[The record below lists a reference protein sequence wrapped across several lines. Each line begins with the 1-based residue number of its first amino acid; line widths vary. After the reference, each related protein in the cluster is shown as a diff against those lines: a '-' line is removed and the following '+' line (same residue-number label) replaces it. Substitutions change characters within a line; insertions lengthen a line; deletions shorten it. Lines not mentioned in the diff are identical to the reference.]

1 MKSLLWLIL
10 LLSVSTMMFAL
21 SGAIA
26 VSASQTN
33 AELTN
38 NNNAGLTVNYTIGNL
53 GYLTVNTNQ
62 GNFTEISVDGYAN
75 TNKTGYP
82 QLPLLRKIIRVP
94 LNADIV
100 PRIVYQN
107 KTTVSLA
114 AMGITNPVLPRQES
128 VAKCQD
134 PALLPFIIDRN
145 FYSDNKWSDAPTVKV
160 EELGMLRGA
169 RLVALD
175 WTPVQYN
182 PASAQLEVI
191 TSATVEVAYLNAD
204 WAATDELYQRYY
216 SPVFET
222 TLAKSVFNY
231 EPQRV
236 SLERYP
242 LGMII
247 ITPQNFVSTLQPFV
261 NWKTKQGYNV
271 NVLTTDVTGTTTTAI
286 KTYLQNL
293 WNSATTT
300 NPAASYLIIVGDTP
314 QVPAWTGS
322 SSTGHVTDLN
332 YVRLQGTD
340 YVPEMYFGRFSA
352 TSTTQLQAIIDKTL
366 QYEMYTMPDPSYL
379 SNTVL
384 IAGVDGTYGPT
395 HGNGQINYGKNN
407 YFGVSTSPNW
417 TPYGPYNI
425 RNRMYL
431 YPASGS
437 SDSQIIADMSAGLGY
452 INYTAHGSETTWS
465 DPTVTISNI
474 NSLTNTNKYFV
485 SVGNCCLTNHF
496 DTSECFGEAITRAAN
511 KGAVAYIGG
520 TNSTYWDEDYYWAVG
535 YKPPVTSTGSPYIA
549 NRIGAYD
556 AMFHYHDE
564 SFADWGNTVGTT
576 TFMGNMAVVASNSSR
591 INYYWEIYSIMGDP
605 SLIPYMGI
613 PTAINAQYPPTA
625 QLGVGTMQITAD
637 PFTLVAISKD
647 NVTHGVGLTDAAGA
661 LTLNFTPFTSPG
673 TAQLVMTRSLRQPL
687 IANVEVTTSAGPY
700 IIVNNMA
707 VNDGNNSLAEA
718 GETLHLDVTINNVG
732 TLAAQNVNAV
742 MTTSNPYISVLSGNA
757 TLNSVSVNTPQ
768 VIGNTFQISV
778 DPNAPDQEVVT
789 MNFQFTAGPSN
800 TWNATKT
807 LILNAPVIAFS
818 QATYFDPNN
827 QNGFEPG
834 ETITVSF
841 NLSNNGH
848 VSTQSGNLTLVNPTS
863 LATVSQEIF
872 TLPGINTG
880 NNIPISLQV
889 TISTEA
895 SIGTVI
901 PIGLAYTA
909 GNTIANEMLAIP
921 VGSVG
926 DGFESGV
933 IASPPWT
940 NNSTISWYVATGTDN
955 VHSGTYSA
963 RSGAIGNNGLTE
975 LSITKSVGVAGNI
988 TFWRKVSSELNY
1000 DYLKFYID
1008 DAIMGSWSGNQA
1020 WSQQSYPVTTGQHT
1034 FKWTYSKDYSTVS
1047 GSDCAWIDDIV
1058 FPMSEDSSM
1067 PLYYQTANALT
1078 FNLVN
1083 LNQAVSQN
1091 IVVRN
1096 LGSAALTGT
1105 ITVPAVVNLSFNG
1118 APVSDTYNY
1127 SIPALG
1133 NGVFNIGLLLNSTL
1147 NMDDFITITS
1157 NDPATPNQQISLHI
1171 DTVANND
1178 PNEIPLV
1185 TKLEGNYPNP
1195 FNPETTIR
1203 FALKDKGEVKISI
1216 FNSKGQLVKTLVDG
1230 NYKAGNH
1237 SVVWNGTDNHGK
1249 AISSGVYLY
1258 RLNTAGISQ
1267 TRKMM
1272 LMK

>member
-1 MKSLLWLIL
+1 MKSLFWLIL
-10 LLSVSTMMFAL
+10 LLSVASMMFAF
-21 SGAIA
+21 SGTIA
-26 VSASQTN
+26 VSTSPTT
-33 AELTN
+33 AELA
-38 NNNAGLTVNYTIGNL
+38 NNATTGLTVNYTVGNL
-53 GYLTVNTNQ
+53 SYLTVNTSQ
-62 GNFTEISVDGYAN
+62 GNFTEISVDGFAH
-75 TNKTGYP
+75 TNKTGLP
-82 QLPLLRKIIRVP
+82 KLPLLRKIIRVP
-94 LNADIV
+94 LNAEV
-100 PRIVYQN
+100 LPRIIYST

-128 VAKCQD
+128 VAKCDD
-134 PALLPFIIDRN
+134 PAMVPFVIDRN
-145 FYSDNKWSDAPTVKV
+145 FYSDNKWTESPTVKV

-182 PASAQLEVI
+182 PATAQLEVI
-191 TSATVEVAYLNAD
+191 TSATVEVAYVNAD
-204 WAATDELYQRYY
+204 WNATEELYQRYY

-222 TLAKSVFNY
+222 TLAQSVFNY
-231 EPQRV
+231 EPQRT

-247 ITPQNFVSTLQPFV
+247 ITPQNYVATLQPFV
-261 NWKTKQGYNV
+261 NWKTKQGYAV
-271 NVLTTDVTGTTTTAI
+271 NVLTTDVVGTSTTSI

-314 QVPAWTGS
+314 QIPAWSASTGS
-322 SSTGHVTDLN
+322 GHVSDLS

-352 TSTTQLQAIIDKTL
+352 TSTTQLQAMIDKTL

-384 IAGVDGTYGPT
+384 IAGVDATYGPT

-407 YFGVSTSPNW
+407 YFGVSTAPNW

-437 SDSQIIADMSAGLGY
+437 SDAQIISDMSAGLGY

-474 NSLTNTNKYFV
+474 NSLTNANKYFV
-485 SVGNCCLTNHF
+485 AVGNCCLTNHF

-535 YKPPVTSTGSPYIA
+535 HKPPVTGSGSTYIP
-549 NRIGAYD
+549 NKIGAYD
-556 AMFHYHDE
+556 ALFHYNNE
-564 SFADWGNTVGTT
+564 AFADWASTVGSM
-576 TFMGNMAVVASNSSR
+576 TFMGNLAVVASNSSR

-613 PTAINAQYPPTA
+613 PTAINAQFPPTA
-625 QLGVGTMQITAD
+625 QLGLGTMQIMAD
-637 PFTLVAISKD
+637 PYTLVAISKD
-647 NVTHGVGLTDAAGA
+647 NVTHGVGLTDASGA
-661 LTLNFTPFTSPG
+661 LLLNFIPFTTPG

-687 IANVEVTTSAGPY
+687 IANVEITASAGPY
-700 IIVNNMA
+700 LIVNNMT
-707 VNDGNNSLAEA
+707 VNDSNNSLAEA
-718 GETLHLDVTINNVG
+718 GETLHLDVTVNNVG

-742 MTTSNPYISVLSGNA
+742 LSTTNPYITITTGTANLTN
-757 TLNSVSVNTPQ
+757 VSVNSPQ
-768 VIGNTFQISV
+768 IISNTFQITIAA
-778 DPNAPDQEVVT
+778 NAPDQEIAT
-789 MNFQFTAGPSN
+789 LNFLFTDGANN
-800 TWNATKT
+800 TWTANKT
-807 LILNAPVIAFS
+807 LTLNAPVIVFS

-827 QNGFEPG
+827 ANGFEPG

-841 NLSNNGH
+841 NLSNTGH
-848 VSTQSGNLTLVNPTS
+848 VNTQAGNLELINRTS
-863 LATVSQEIF
+863 LATISQQTF

-880 NNIPISLQV
+880 NNIPISVQV

-895 SIGTVI
+895 SVGSVI

-909 GNTIANEMLAIP
+909 GITLANELLAIP
-921 VGSVG
+921 VGSIG
-926 DGFESGV
+926 DGFESGT
-933 IASPPWT
+933 IATPPWT
-940 NNSTISWYVATGTDN
+940 NSSTIPWYIATGTDN

-963 RSGAIGNNGLTE
+963 RTGAIGNNGLTE
-975 LSITKSVGVAGNI
+975 LSITKNVGVAGNI

-1008 DAIMGSWSGNQA
+1008 DAVMGQWSGTQA

-1058 FPMSEDSSM
+1058 FPMTEDSSM
-1067 PLYYQTANALT
+1067 PLYYQPTNAIT

-1083 LNQAVSQN
+1083 LNQAVSQDLV
-1091 IVVRN
+1091 IRN
-1096 LGSAALTGT
+1096 LGSSALTGT

-1118 APVSDTYNY
+1118 TPVSDTYNY
-1127 SIPALG
+1127 SIPALA
-1133 NGVFNIGLLLNSTL
+1133 NGIFNIGLLLNSTL
-1147 NMDDFITITS
+1147 NLDAAITITS

-1203 FALKDKGEVKISI
+1203 FALKEQGEVQLKIY
-1216 FNSKGQLVKTLVDG
+1216 NSKGQLVKTLVDG
-1230 NYKAGNH
+1230 DYKAGNH
-1237 SVVWNGTDNHGK
+1237 SIKWNGTDNYGK
-1249 AISSGVYLY
+1249 TLSSGVYLY
-1258 RLNTAGISQ
+1258 RLNTAGVSQ